1 MEEIPRVALARH
13 EHPYPPPNIKL
24 SKSYQYD
31 VENNN
36 PRLFKWYFY
45 LIETFYIKSVISRIS
60 SKIILQLPHASAPGI
75 PKAPPPIQKHFKPD
89 LFIPLPKAQSNLE
102 EGIDQILNEFYEFNQ
117 TCRKDWS
124 PLQAYTLDLFYL
136 FFRINMNFVRDS
148 ARNPYA
154 KIHSFSLYRQHT
166 PEELD
171 LTDVDNVLRIHKS
184 IPQSIELI
192 ERTHAHLSNPINYY
206 EQTDFLPRGIIVSS
220 VDSAAQV
227 LMYAYRLEES
237 DIIRQY
243 IVMAE
248 GIFTIPI
255 IWGNWETSEILR
267 NVLHNFLEEHP
278 AKKAKAATGEPS
290 LSPDSSVC
298 TYDNGLFDGVD
309 FSDDSSFITSLLPTI
324 NHAAIVQGPIRPPSA
339 PAPAPAPSS
348 ASNFINNP
356 WLTGQE
362 PWMQDINQIL
372 FNSDLLSTPFI
383 DPLFPSQHQQ
393 PLQQQQQQQQPSH
406 PPQPPVETIP
416 PPYQNMYRY
425 GEAAAAAVVA
435 PPPPPPMYSSIS
447 LVGGPAANLPTHGHN
462 QIFVNNV
469 SKMFF

>member
-1 MEEIPRVALARH
+1 VEEIPKVALAHH

-45 LIETFYIKSVISRIS
+45 LLETFYIKSVVARIS
-60 SKIILQLPHASAPGI
+60 SKLILQLPHASGPTL
-75 PKAPPPIQKHFKPD
+75 PKAPPSVLKHFKSD
-89 LFIPLPKAQSNLE
+89 LFASYPKTQSNLE
-102 EGIDQILNEFYEFNQ
+102 ERIDQILNDFYEFNQ
-117 TCRKDWS
+117 KCRKDWS

-148 ARNPYA
+148 ARNA
-154 KIHSFSLYRQHT
+154 DCRNQSFSLYREHT
-166 PEELD
+166 PKELD
-171 LTDVDNVLRIHKS
+171 LTDVDNVLRVHKS

-192 ERTHAHLSNPINYY
+192 ERTHAHLHNPINYY

-237 DIIRQY
+237 DIIRQH

-248 GIFTIPI
+248 GIFNIPI
-255 IWGNWETSEILR
+255 IWGDWGTSEILR
-267 NVLHNFLEEHP
+267 NVLHNFLQEHP
-278 AKKAKAATGEPS
+278 VKKTKAATGEPS
-290 LSPDSSVC
+290 LSPNSSVS

-324 NHAAIVQGPIRPPSA
+324 NHAAIVQGPIRPPPTS
-339 PAPAPAPSS
+339 PPPSTP
-348 ASNFINNP
+348 NFINSP

-383 DPLFPSQHQQ
+383 DPPFPSQHQQ
-393 PLQQQQQQQQPSH
+393 PQPQQPQ
-406 PPQPPVETIP
+406 PQQPQQPHE
-416 PPYQNMYRY
+416 QQF
-425 GEAAAAAVVA
+425 E
-435 PPPPPPMYSSIS
+435 
-447 LVGGPAANLPTHGHN
+447 
-462 QIFVNNV
+462 FVNDILNDL
-469 SKMFF
+469 F